1 MVLVSRLKV
10 EGGNKFWCEYA
21 QNNDEQR
28 KGGGNQW
35 PGAPVGAR
43 AYVGEFQP
51 KCSKFGTFVHL
62 GSKTS
67 KQNLKEM
74 SFRGPFVQT
83 LEKCEKCNFVIFLYK
98 KFIFT

>member
-1 MVLVSRLKV
+1 MAWSSS
-10 EGGNKFWCEYA
+10 GW
-21 QNNDEQR
+21 
-28 KGGGNQW
+28 
-35 PGAPVGAR
+35 
-43 AYVGEFQP
+43 AYVGEFHP

-67 KQNLKEM
+67 KQNLKEI

>member
-1 MVLVSRLKV
+1 MKGATSCGVNTHKIMMSKV
-10 EGGNKFWCEYA
+10 
-21 QNNDEQR
+21 R
-28 KGGGNQW
+28 GGGNQW

-43 AYVGEFQP
+43 AYVGEFHP